1 MPPND
6 SADVALDASTPPLL
20 LLDEPLLPHP
30 AAASM
35 RLPMAAAMATPVFF
49 FRTFP
54 SDLHDHGGQDASIVA
69 RECDRKMSINQ
80 MNDGWLMNGS

>member
-1 MPPND
+1 MPPNAA
-6 SADVALDASTPPLL
+6 SDVALDASTPPL

-35 RLPMAAAMATPVFF
+35 RLPTATAMATPVFF

-69 RECDRKMSINQ
+69 RESDRKISISQ